1 MTSHTLSRARRIVI
15 RTMCGIFL
23 FLTPMSES
31 ASGTLD
37 DVRAIDGPVKMGD
50 ADDDTVVLFEEL
62 NADEQNRLIMK
73 SINKGARSI
82 TEAEVREHRASYR
95 NIMGRDVTIS
105 LEHAATEIATWRTYS
120 EESFPD
126 DLDD

>member
-1 MTSHTLSRARRIVI
+1 
-15 RTMCGIFL
+15 
-23 FLTPMSES
+23 MSES

-37 DVRAIDGPVKMGD
+37 DVRTIDGPVEMGD

-82 TEAEVREHRASYR
+82 TEEEVREHRASYR
-95 NIMGRDVTIS
+95 NIMGRDVDLSLDHAVSEIS
-105 LEHAATEIATWRTYS
+105 TWRTYS
-120 EESFPD
+120 AESFPD